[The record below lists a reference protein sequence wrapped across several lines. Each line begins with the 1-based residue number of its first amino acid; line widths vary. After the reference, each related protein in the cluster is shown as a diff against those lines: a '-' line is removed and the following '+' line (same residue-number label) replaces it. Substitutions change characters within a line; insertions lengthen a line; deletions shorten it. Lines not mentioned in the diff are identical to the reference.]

1 MGEGD
6 GDDLLDYYISD
17 DSESESDYWARRLG
31 RRVQS
36 PMLVSP
42 DSCLFPASDWESE
55 VYWFRPDTTHL
66 HLLPLSS
73 QVLTF
78 FKAWRLRRDGGCEE
92 REERGLC
99 EKCPGC
105 NRRVTAKNV
114 EKCLGGEETIALIER
129 NIKRL
134 QSGISQRIQREL
146 TAIFATVL
154 PAEVLQ
160 RISLEVLKADHDT
173 LLAFS
178 PEQRREVGGCYQA
191 LALVFTSAKSQF
203 FINPQ
208 VARERLSLLS
218 ENENYYHNLHARLS
232 PSIEKFQAS
241 VDDLENILNVF

>member
-1 MGEGD
+1 MSEGD

-36 PMLVSP
+36 PMLVRP
-42 DSCLFPASDWESE
+42 DSCLFPGSDWESE
-55 VYWFRPDTTHL
+55 VYWFRPDLSQGDTTHL

-105 NRRVTAKNV
+105 NRRVTAENL
-114 EKCLGGEETIALIER
+114 EKCLGGEETITLIER

-134 QSGISQRIQREL
+134 QSSISQRIQREL
-146 TAIFATVL
+146 TAIL
-154 PAEVLQ
+154 PTGLPPEVLQ
-160 RISLEVLKADHDT
+160 RISLEVMAAEHDT
-173 LLAFS
+173 LLAFN

-208 VARERLSLLS
+208 VARERLLS
-218 ENENYYHNLHARLS
+218 ENENYYYNIRARLS

-241 VDDLENILNVF
+241 VDEIF